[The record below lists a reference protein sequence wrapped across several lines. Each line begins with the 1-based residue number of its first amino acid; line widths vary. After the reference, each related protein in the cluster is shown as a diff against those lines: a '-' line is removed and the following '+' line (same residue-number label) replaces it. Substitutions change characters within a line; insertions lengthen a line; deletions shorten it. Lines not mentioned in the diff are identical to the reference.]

1 MLDLGG
7 TLDASLYAISKCKLQ
22 SVVVVEP
29 DIDNFKLL
37 QLNTRPYSNI
47 QCINA
52 AVWTHKTSVSLL
64 EQRGGEWGSIFVEE
78 TKPSLTNN
86 IVTYTPHEL
95 ISHINDKSNMFIK
108 IDIEGSEKQL
118 FLDPSA
124 STWVSNAKLISC
136 ELHDRIVPG
145 CSEAFY
151 AVMQKLSHMVEHK
164 NGEYTYFTTT

>member
-1 MLDLGG
+1 MLDLG
-7 TLDASLYAISKCKLQ
+7 TLTHSLYAISKCNPIC
-22 SVVVVEP
+22 SSSEP

-86 IVTYTPHEL
+86 IVTYNSHEL
-95 ISHINDKSNMFIK
+95 ISH
-108 IDIEGSEKQL
+108 Q
-118 FLDPSA
+118 
-124 STWVSNAKLISC
+124 
-136 ELHDRIVPG
+136 R
-145 CSEAFY
+145 
-151 AVMQKLSHMVEHK
+151 
-164 NGEYTYFTTT
+164 